1 MLAVAVVAIGIASQ
15 NVVLPVGCDL
25 PAMFQ
30 SAPISESG
38 FRVLIVEEAQER
50 VKLPASQLAIF
61 TSQELTNY
69 CDAKCVKVNNTPEY
83 RIYDKDIQFTNESD
97 VWKKAMQ
104 IERKS
109 LPWLIVSNGRSGYS
123 GPLPLTIDETMKVLK
138 RYGG

>member
-15 NVVLPVGCDL
+15 NVVLPAGCDL

-30 SAPISESG
+30 SAPIADAG

-50 VKLPASQLAIF
+50 VKLPASQLTIF
-61 TSQELTNY
+61 TSQELTDY

-83 RIYDKDIQFTNESD
+83 RIYDKDIQLTNESD
-97 VWKKAMQ
+97 VWKKAMA

-123 GPLPLTIDETMKVLK
+123 GPLPLTIDETMQILK

>member
-15 NVVLPVGCDL
+15 HAVLPSGCDL

-30 SAPISESG
+30 SAPIADAG

-50 VKLPASQLAIF
+50 VKLPASQLSIF
-61 TSQELTNY
+61 TSQELTDY
-69 CDAKCVKVNNTPEY
+69 CDAKCVKVSNTPEY
-83 RIYDKDIQFTNESD
+83 RIYDKDIQLTNESD

-123 GPLPLTIDETMKVLK
+123 GPLPLTIDETMQILK